1 MVGLYQLTLKVA
13 VEMSMLGNELSVPA
27 LFIRVSNPRARIP
40 TRYNTLGWWFTIFL
54 ALCSRERVEYG
65 LQSLIKYLMHII
77 MNLAYFVF
85 CSPSFDL
92 FLHCSLWSP

>member
-1 MVGLYQLTLKVA
+1 MVGPYQLTLKVA
-13 VEMSMLGNELSVPA
+13 VEMSMFGTNSVPT
-27 LFIRVSNPRARIP
+27 LFIRVSNPWARVP

-85 CSPSFDL
+85 CSSSFDL
-92 FLHCSLWSP
+92 FLHYSLWST